1 MVNLADGFPVTAAG
15 TNAALGYVTDAV
27 VVGTDLE
34 LTTGWSLTAGYE
46 HRWNPQWKTSLYGTY
61 SEFNYSD
68 AASAVIA
75 GTLGGGALTGSAD
88 WSMWQIG
95 SRTVWT
101 PVANLDLSVDVLYT
115 KINGGFTGTD
125 ADLGTPD
132 DKDIFS
138 AIFRAQR
145 NFWP

>member
-1 MVNLADGFPVTAAG
+1 VFTGVDDLDLTKGWSVTAG
-15 TNAALGYVTDAV
+15 F
-27 VVGTDLE
+27 
-34 LTTGWSLTAGYE
+34 E
-46 HRWNPQWKTSLYGTY
+46 HKWNPQWKTSIYGSY
-61 SEFNYSD
+61 GEFNYSS

-75 GTLGGGALTGSAD
+75 ANLAGTSGAGFTTGGTDAD

-115 KINGGFTGTD
+115 KIDGAFDGDNFDPTATAGV
-125 ADLGTPD
+125 PD
-132 DKDIFS
+132 YSFGDKGIFS